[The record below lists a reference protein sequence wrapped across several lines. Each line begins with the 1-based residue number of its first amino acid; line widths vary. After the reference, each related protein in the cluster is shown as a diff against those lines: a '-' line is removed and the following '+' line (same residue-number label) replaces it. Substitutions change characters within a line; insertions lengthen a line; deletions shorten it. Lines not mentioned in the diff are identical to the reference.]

1 MICRRMR
8 RGKRVV
14 RFAEPPW
21 DRHSPQWIAL
31 DEELPDDHVARDI
44 VAGVAGLGM
53 TPIRE
58 SYSASGSRP
67 HRPDLMLAVILIELH
82 RGRRSPS
89 QWHRDCQENQVL
101 QWAGFGIRPAR
112 SCWYEF
118 HDRVAPFVDELNRQ
132 VLHKARRIGIITA
145 ERAALDG
152 SAISANA
159 SRHRLLNET
168 RLRKRMQELA
178 EAIRADEKG
187 LSVESL
193 SVESLPAWMAVLPAT
208 RMAQQVRYQR
218 ASNHLETLLE
228 ANQQRSPSER
238 RPRKKVVVSPCDPE
252 AAMGRDKLYV
262 FRPLYN
268 VQIVRDLD
276 SALIL
281 GYQVF
286 AQATDAVTLG
296 PMIQRT
302 NALTGAS
309 LRKMLVDSGYV
320 TGGDLAL
327 CSRIAVTLYGP
338 WKENDYSARNS
349 SAKTKSQISKDE
361 FQWLPET
368 ETYRCPQGHML
379 NPTGRER
386 RHRAGGRTE
395 VHRRYVCPAKH
406 CRACPVEAS
415 CTTSK
420 TKGRSLRR
428 SEHEELIEAHRA
440 FMETAEAK
448 GLYKLR
454 AQTAERIFAD
464 LKEHRRFRRF
474 SHRGLRRCRTE
485 LGLTVLVHNLK
496 EIARLPSLAKTPVVQ
511 APQPP

>member
-1 MICRRMR
+1 MICRRKR
-8 RGKRVV
+8 RGKREV

-31 DEELPDDHVARDI
+31 DEELPEDHVARTI
-44 VAGVAGLGM
+44 VAGVASLDM
-53 TPIRE
+53 KPLRE
-58 SYSASGSRP
+58 SYSASGSQP

-82 RGRRSPS
+82 LGRRSPS
-89 QWHRDCQENQVL
+89 QWHRDCRENQVL

-118 HDRVAPFVDELNRQ
+118 HDRVAPFVEQFNRQ
-132 VLHKARRIGIITA
+132 VLHTARRLGITPA
-145 ERAALDG
+145 KRAALDG
-152 SAISANA
+152 SAIAANA
-159 SRHRLLNET
+159 SRHRLLNESC
-168 RLRKRMQELA
+168 LRKRMKELG
-178 EAIRADEKG
+178 EAIRADE
-187 LSVESL
+187 ESL
-193 SVESLPAWMAVLPAT
+193 LVDSLPTWMAKMPAT
-208 RMAQQVRYQR
+208 RMSQHMRYQR
-218 ASNHLETLLE
+218 AGKHLGTLLE
-228 ANQQRSPSER
+228 ANQQRSPCER
-238 RPRKKVVVSPCDPE
+238 RARENVVVSPSDPE
-252 AAMGRDKLYV
+252 AALGRDKLNV

-268 VQIVRDLD
+268 VQVVHDLD

-302 NALTGAS
+302 NALTGAK
-309 LRKMLVDSGYV
+309 LRTMLVDSGYV
-320 TGGDLAL
+320 TGGDLAV
-327 CSRIAVTLYGP
+327 CKRVEVTLYGP

-349 SAKTKSQISKDE
+349 SAKRESQISKDE
-361 FQWLPET
+361 FQWLPKAQ
-368 ETYRCPQGHML
+368 TYRCPQGHML

-386 RHRAGGRTE
+386 RRRSGGRTE

-406 CRACPVEAS
+406 CRGCPAKAS

-474 SHRGLRRCRTE
+474 RHRGLHRCRTE

-496 EIARLPSLAKTPVVQ
+496 EITRLPRPTKHPVVQ
-511 APQPP
+511 ASHPP